1 MLSRKI
7 QLGKGTESDQVE
19 HIICLYKVVR
29 KYLYE
34 ESNLRRQVTKVR
46 ECITLRTTRR
56 IVQVQITMNLK
67 VLRPH

>member
-7 QLGKGTESDQVE
+7 QLGKGTE